1 MACNLSSCTWV
12 RRVCRAVPHRVA
24 RAVAVLACGSV
35 ALPAPASAHNVDGK
49 IGIGFEETLT
59 GLESRLGTLAPLAVP
74 AIGASGLAV
83 RGFVGN
89 VGIEGV
95 FGANFHLPDRIV
107 DAQGETLNDDP
118 ALELGAFL
126 SAGVFY
132 NLFRAPQVNLAIGGR
147 ALVGVAR
154 INRDDGAWAPWTVG
168 VAFEAPLR
176 VEWFFNP
183 AFAIGGAV
191 GAVLTVA
198 TTRAHPLTG
207 RRESSEFSLT
217 RGDFSGGVGFMYYFN

>member
-1 MACNLSSCTWV
+1 MT
-12 RRVCRAVPHRVA
+12 RTFPQTQPRAATPAAARTLVA
-24 RAVAVLACGSV
+24 AVAAVV
-35 ALPAPASAHNVDGK
+35 AAVTAVWPVAAAAHNVDGK

-59 GLESRLGTLAPLAVP
+59 GLESRLGTLAPLATP
-74 AIGASGLAV
+74 AIAGSGLAV
-83 RGFVGN
+83 RGYVGN
-89 VGIEGV
+89 IGIEGV

-107 DAQGETLNDDP
+107 NAHGATLNAHP
-118 ALELGAFL
+118 ALEVGAFL

-154 INRDDGAWAPWTVG
+154 INLDDGTDAPWTVG
-168 VAFEAPLR
+168 FSFEAPLR

-183 AFAIGGAV
+183 AFAVAGAV
-191 GAVLTVA
+191 GAVVTVA
-198 TTRAHPLTG
+198 TERAHPLTG

-217 RGDFSGGVGFMYYFN
+217 RGDFSGGVGFTYYFN